1 MQTLVRRK
9 QEGLF
14 YNRKTRPQKKENDR
28 RQRHY
33 IMIKEPVPQKD
44 IGLLNVYAQMN
55 NM

>member
-14 YNRKTRPQKKENDR
+14 YNRKKKMTSDR
-28 RQRHY
+28 KRHY
-33 IMIKEPVPQKD
+33 MIKEEPISQED
-44 IGLLNVYAQMN
+44 IALLNVYAQMN